1 MAKTKPSPSATDRL
15 TAWCAQGEED
25 VEAIVALLATDDAE
39 VDAFLAGPARELGFV
54 KRFLGDHAFE
64 VELAVAD
71 VDPISAARWLALA
84 ELDPHV
90 FAWNLEADTV
100 LPLDDPAAAEAIEGL
115 LLRTLASREDRSVLL
130 NWLSHPQ
137 FLGGA
142 DAIARI
148 EAGLA
153 DAGAALTWED
163 RLDTVKILSR
173 RGGRWEAARAL
184 EQLLRRASP
193 SADEVRAIHQR
204 AVAIAD
210 ATLLG
215 VLGAI
220 EPWASDTDQLRAIAA
235 EVTTHELIEA
245 FAPESGERR
254 ARVEAEAPGPAH
266 RAAWRELALR
276 HERAATDAVG
286 RLIVRSSIFLNDHAL
301 AGGLAATLAAERREK
316 SVEALVAAFLSGLHR
331 RPPGANIER
340 ILRSHAEAALMASLD
355 LQPDWVHTF
364 EPEAMARLAFRLLP
378 VLDAQARERVAAEAA
393 LQDGQRALILRDE
406 LDAL

>member
-1 MAKTKPSPSATDRL
+1 MAKSPPTAVDRL
-15 TAWCAQGEED
+15 TAWCASGDED
-25 VEAIVALLATDDAE
+25 VEAIVALLAGDDAD
-39 VDAFLAGPARELGFV
+39 VDAFLDGPAKELGFV
-54 KRFLGDHAFE
+54 RRFLGDHAFE
-64 VELAVAD
+64 VELALD
-71 VDPISAARWLALA
+71 DTGPISARRWLSLA
-84 ELDPHV
+84 TLDPHA

-100 LPLDDPAAAEAIEGL
+100 LPLDDADAAKELEGL
-115 LLRTLASREDRSVLL
+115 LVRTLASREDRSVLL

-148 EAGLA
+148 EEGLA
-153 DAGAALTWED
+153 EAGAAMTWED

-184 EQLLRRASP
+184 EQLLRSAKPSP
-193 SADEVRAIHQR
+193 DEVRAIQQR

-215 VLGAI
+215 VLGTI
-220 EPWASDTDQLRAIAA
+220 EPWASDTERLRAIAA

-254 ARVEAEAPGPAH
+254 ARLEAEQPTPAH
-266 RAAWRELALR
+266 RAAWRELAIR
-276 HERAATDAVG
+276 QERVATDTVG
-286 RLIVRSSIFLNDHAL
+286 RLIVRSSIFLADHAL
-301 AGGLAATLAAERREK
+301 AGGLAATLAAERGEK
-316 SVEALVAAFLSGLHR
+316 AVEALVAAFLSGLHR

-355 LQPDWVHTF
+355 LQPEWVHTF

-378 VLDAQARERVAAEAA
+378 ALDADARERIGAEAR
-393 LQDGQRALILRDE
+393 LHDGQRALILRDE